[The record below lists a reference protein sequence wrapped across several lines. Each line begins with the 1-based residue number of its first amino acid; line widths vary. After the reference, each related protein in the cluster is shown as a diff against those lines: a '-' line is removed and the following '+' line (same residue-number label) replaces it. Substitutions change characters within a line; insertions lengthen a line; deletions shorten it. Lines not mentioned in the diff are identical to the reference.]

1 VRPAGAVP
9 EERTGLHPPPA
20 ERRDPMSEFK
30 KILFPV
36 DLSSSSAKIVPYVKS
51 LARRYGARP
60 HLIFVA
66 RVFDYF
72 TSMYVPHPSVSQ
84 FEKEVI
90 EGAEKKLYEF
100 ADEHFKDIEGT
111 RTKVVA
117 GDPSEEILA
126 YIDDQ
131 SIDVVVMGT
140 HGRKGLDKVI
150 FGSVAER
157 VVKSA
162 PVPVMV
168 VNPFRVREG

>member
-1 VRPAGAVP
+1 M
-9 EERTGLHPPPA
+9 H
-20 ERRDPMSEFK
+20 DFK

-36 DLSSSSAKIVPYVKS
+36 DLSESSAKIVPFVKS
-51 LARRYGARP
+51 LASRYDARV
-60 HLIFVA
+60 HLLFVA

-90 EGAEKKLYEF
+90 EGAEKRLYEF
-100 ADEHFKDIEGT
+100 ADEHFAAPASAKT
-111 RTKVVA
+111 QVVA
-117 GDPSEEILA
+117 GDPSEEILG
-126 YIDDQ
+126 YIAAHG
-131 SIDVVVMGT
+131 IDLVVMGT

-168 VNPFRVREG
+168 VNPFKAGD

>member
-1 VRPAGAVP
+1 MV
-9 EERTGLHPPPA
+9 
-20 ERRDPMSEFK
+20 MEFK

-36 DLSSSSAKIVPYVKS
+36 DLSEASAKVVPAVQS
-51 LARRYGARP
+51 VARKYNAFV

-90 EGAEKKLYEF
+90 EGAEKRLYEF
-100 ADEHFKDIEGT
+100 ADEHFKEAAGT
-111 RTKVVA
+111 KTQVLA
-117 GDPSEEILA
+117 GDPSEEILS
-126 YIDDQ
+126 YISAH
-131 SIDVVVMGT
+131 SIDLVIMGT
-140 HGRKGLDKVI
+140 HGRKGIDKVI

-168 VNPFRVREG
+168 VNPFKAKL